1 MRGQPDP
8 ERARLEEGTFRQ
20 IVRHAPLVS
29 IDLVVL
35 DRQGRALLGLRANE
49 PACGF
54 WFVCGGRL
62 LKGEAIRDGF
72 ARIMTAETGYAGAFT
87 EAKPRGVYEHL
98 YETNRFREPGF
109 GTHYV
114 VLAYEIVVPDHLEL
128 RPDAQHRELAW
139 WRVPDLLASPEVHPY
154 TKAYFCDVTP
164 AE

>member
-8 ERARLEEGTFRQ
+8 DAARLDEDIFRQ

-35 DRQGRALLGLRANE
+35 DRQGRALLGLRTNE
-49 PACGF
+49 PALGF
-54 WFVCGGRL
+54 WFVCGGRI

-72 ARIMTAETGYAGAFT
+72 ARIMRHEMGHACAFT

-98 YETNRFREPGF
+98 YETNRFGEPGF

-154 TKAYFCDVTP
+154 TKAYF
-164 AE
+164 AM

>member
-1 MRGQPDP
+1 MCGPPDP
-8 ERARLEEGTFRQ
+8 DPARLDDDTFRQ

-29 IDLVVL
+29 VDLVVL
-35 DRQGRALLGLRANE
+35 DCHGRALLGLRANE

-54 WFVCGGRL
+54 WFVCGGRI

-72 ARIMTAETGYAGAFT
+72 GRIIAHETGYAGAFT

-98 YETNRFREPGF
+98 YETNCFREPGF

-154 TKAYFCDVTP
+154 TKAYFCNVTP

>member
-1 MRGQPDP
+1 MRGKPDP
-8 ERARLEEGTFRQ
+8 DAARLDEEAFRQ

-29 IDLVVL
+29 IDLIVL

-49 PACGF
+49 PARGF
-54 WFVCGGRL
+54 WFVCGGRI

-72 ARIMTAETGYAGAFT
+72 ARIMRHEMGHECAFT

-98 YETNRFREPGF
+98 YETNRFGEPGF

-154 TKAYFCDVTP
+154 TKAYF
-164 AE
+164 AM